1 MTRIKEI
8 LKADA
13 RYKEAMSQLENL
25 KSIEDQEER
34 DEAIRKASRLI
45 VAAAYERA
53 EVYELLAFVLIQ
65 SADRLLRTS
74 SEILGTVQ
82 GSVKYNDKFRLN
94 KTMTSLN
101 SIIDFFEEESSKV
114 HEQYHLHGEVEDSD
128 LTPYDAIEHNAEVI
142 LHFNM
147 LIYDA
152 LRKSKGNAKILE
164 RSLTKLRGEGEPLFT
179 LEEIASI

>member
-8 LKADA
+8 LKTDS
-13 RYKEAMSQLENL
+13 RYKEAMSQLEKL

-34 DEAIRKASRLI
+34 EKAIRKASKLI

-65 SADRLLRTS
+65 SADKLLRTS

-82 GSVKYNDKFRLN
+82 GSVKYNDKFKL
-94 KTMTSLN
+94 KKAMGSLN
-101 SIIDFFEEESSKV
+101 DIIDFFEEESSKI
-114 HEQYHLHGEVEDSD
+114 HEQYHLHGEVEDSE

-147 LIYDA
+147 LIYEA

-164 RSLTKLRGEGEPLFT
+164 KSLTKLKGEGEPLFT

>member
-8 LKADA
+8 LKTDS
-13 RYKEAMSQLENL
+13 RYKEAMSQLEKL
-25 KSIEDQEER
+25 KSIEDPEER
-34 DEAIRKASRLI
+34 EKAIRKASKLI

-65 SADRLLRTS
+65 SADKLLRTS

-82 GSVKYNDKFRLN
+82 GSVKYNDKFRL
-94 KTMTSLN
+94 KKAMGSLN
-101 SIIDFFEEESSKV
+101 DIIDFFEEESS
-114 HEQYHLHGEVEDSD
+114 E
-128 LTPYDAIEHNAEVI
+128 LTPYDAIEHNAKVI

-147 LIYDA
+147 LIYEA

-164 RSLTKLRGEGEPLFT
+164 KSLTKLKGEGEPLFT

>member
-8 LKADA
+8 LKADS
-13 RYKEAMSQLENL
+13 RYKEAMSQLDKL
-25 KSIEDQEER
+25 KSIEDPEER
-34 DEAIRKASRLI
+34 GEAIRSASKLI

-53 EVYELLAFVLIQ
+53 EVYELLAFVLLQ

-74 SEILGTVQ
+74 SDILGTVQ
-82 GSVKYNDKFRLN
+82 NSVKYNDRFKLK
-94 KTMTSLN
+94 KTLKSLN
-101 SIIDFFEEESSKV
+101 DIIDFFEEESSKI

-128 LTPYDAIEHNAEVI
+128 LTPFDAIEHNAEVI

-147 LIYDA
+147 LIFEA

-164 RSLTKLRGEGEPLFT
+164 KYLTKLRGEGEPLFT

>member
-8 LKADA
+8 LKTDS
-13 RYKEAMSQLENL
+13 RYKEAMAQLEIL
-25 KSIEDQEER
+25 KNIKDPDER
-34 DEAIRKASRLI
+34 EKAIRNASKLI

-82 GSVKYNDKFRLN
+82 GNVKYNDKFKLN
-94 KTMTSLN
+94 KAMNSLN
-101 SIIDFFEEESSKV
+101 SIIDFFEEESCKI
-114 HEQYHLHGEVEDSD
+114 HEQYHLHGEVEDSE

-147 LIYDA
+147 LLYEA

-164 RSLTKLRGEGEPLFT
+164 KSLTKLKGEGEPLFT